1 VRKKVMRIDGE
12 KTIFGEDIKSPEQ
25 FIEDICDRVNGVFGK
40 VEEFEDERMQ
50 LGILFGFLNGLAGRL
65 NRVCER

>member
-1 VRKKVMRIDGE
+1 MRFEGE
-12 KTIFGEDIKSPEQ
+12 KTIFGEDIKTPER

-40 VEEFEDERMQ
+40 VEEFEVEPMQ
-50 LGILFGFLNGLAGRL
+50 LGILLGFLNGLAGRI